1 MLLSYSIKDI
11 KIQVRRI
18 TNSNFLSWIYQSLN
32 GELPLRTSVLFAA
45 FCSFVAFAH
54 VGQKCS
60 NLFSLASMS
69 KFMNPNFSHIFGC
82 MIGAK
87 NKYIGNY
94 DIYCVLLRI
103 VVGLDSGC
111 VKSWLLL
118 TCQNL
123 CQSHYFGAWHQHWP
137 TKKKIGFTKD
147 FCRGEPTFSIFE
159 PVKNYKFYFIN
170 SSYLF

>member
-11 KIQVRRI
+11 KIQLRRI
-18 TNSNFLSWIYQSLN
+18 TNTNLLSWIYQSLN

-45 FCSFVAFAH
+45 FCSFVACAH

-87 NKYIGNY
+87 NILA
-94 DIYCVLLRI
+94 IMIHCVLLRI

-137 TKKKIGFTKD
+137 TKTKIGFTKD
-147 FCRGEPTFSIFE
+147 FCRGERTFIFE
-159 PVKNYKFYFIN
+159 PAKKW
-170 SSYLF
+170 